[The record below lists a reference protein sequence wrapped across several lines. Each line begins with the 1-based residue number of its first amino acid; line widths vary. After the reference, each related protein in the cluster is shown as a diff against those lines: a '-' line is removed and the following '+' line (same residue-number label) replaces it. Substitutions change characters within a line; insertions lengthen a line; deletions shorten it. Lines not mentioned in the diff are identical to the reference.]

1 MFLSFFRRLNSKN
14 SSQESVKTFN
24 SALEWIEVYIRAN
37 DYANAEKALLEIRTK
52 INQAI
57 EYHRSMIASNEPL
70 ISSNI
75 PKISAQAKELL
86 ALSRDAMN
94 DLDKNIA
101 RLDSFDKQVVRK
113 KKDFEEKEFK
123 KREATAYS
131 RGKKV
136 VKNYIS
142 KKKYLEAV
150 KYGQRLSVE
159 FRESK
164 LIFSLVEYAQKAL
177 EKDKNSQ
184 QGAQLIDAKVDE
196 LIKQE
201 FSDDVAKVPTTLLVT
216 EEREAISFFERLKK
230 MYLDFQARREK
241 YRDYISRAKNLR
253 SIEDLLR
260 KA

>member
-1 MFLSFFRRLNSKN
+1 MFLSFFRRPKPKN

-57 EYHRSMIASNEPL
+57 EYHRSVIASNEPL

-86 ALSRDAMN
+86 ALSHDAMN
-94 DLDKNIA
+94 DLDKNIV
-101 RLDSFDKQVVRK
+101 RLDSFDKQVARK

-177 EKDKNSQ
+177 EKDKTSQ
-184 QGAQLIDAKVDE
+184 QGSQLIDAKVDE

-201 FSDDVAKVPTTLLVT
+201 FSDDIAKAPTNLLVT
-216 EEREAISFFERLKK
+216 EERETVSLFERLKK

>member
-1 MFLSFFRRLNSKN
+1 MKNYSLRSSSADLISRMFLSFFRRFNSKN

-86 ALSRDAMN
+86 ALSHDAMN
-94 DLDKNIA
+94 DLDKNMA
-101 RLDSFDKQVVRK
+101 RLDSFDKQVTRK
-113 KKDFEEKEFK
+113 KKDFQEKEFK

-136 VKNYIS
+136 VKNYI
-142 KKKYLEAV
+142 
-150 KYGQRLSVE
+150 
-159 FRESK
+159 
-164 LIFSLVEYAQKAL
+164 
-177 EKDKNSQ
+177 
-184 QGAQLIDAKVDE
+184 
-196 LIKQE
+196 
-201 FSDDVAKVPTTLLVT
+201 
-216 EEREAISFFERLKK
+216 
-230 MYLDFQARREK
+230 
-241 YRDYISRAKNLR
+241 
-253 SIEDLLR
+253 
-260 KA
+260 